1 MTNIRGVIK
10 ILEIAYYSRTGNVR
24 DFVSWYMK
32 DFKSFN
38 IEEQEATGK
47 CVLITPT
54 YSFGEVPEEVEEWL
68 EHNADKVVAVVS
80 SGNKNWGNRFGRAG
94 LKISNR
100 LEVPLLMRFELKG
113 SQEIADSLKEKILE
127 IGEC

>member
-1 MTNIRGVIK
+1 MI
-10 ILEIAYYSRTGNVR
+10 EIAYYSRTGNVR
-24 DFVSWYMK
+24 DFVSWYMS
-32 DFKSFN
+32 DFEYYS
-38 IEEQEATGK
+38 IEEMNADNK
-47 CVLITPT
+47 CILITPT

-80 SGNKNWGNRFGRAG
+80 SGNKNWGNRYGRAG
-94 LKISNR
+94 LKLSNR

-113 SQEIADSLKEKILE
+113 SQEVANELKEKILE

>member
-1 MTNIRGVIK
+1 
-10 ILEIAYYSRTGNVR
+10 
-24 DFVSWYMK
+24 MK
-32 DFKSFN
+32 DFKSFS
-38 IEEQEATGK
+38 IEDKEATGK

-54 YSFGEVPEEVEEWL
+54 YSFGEIPEEVDKWL
-68 EHNADKVVAVVS
+68 ERNADKVIAVVS

-113 SQEIADSLKEKILE
+113 SQEIADELKEKILE

>member
-1 MTNIRGVIK
+1 M
-10 ILEIAYYSRTGNVR
+10 R

-32 DFKSFN
+32 DFNSFD
-38 IEEQEATGK
+38 IEEREANNK

-54 YSFGEVPEEVEEWL
+54 YSFGEVPEEVEKWL

-113 SQEIADSLKEKILE
+113 SQEIADRLKEKILE